1 MDGWHHPPTR
11 DVAHAVRNFPA
22 HELFPEPSPGRREG
36 EPYAEG
42 KRFAIYPKPPPQP
55 TKASEG
61 KPSGAFA
68 FFGLSRHRREL
79 CGNCA
84 AATSG
89 GNLSNQGHSR

>member
-42 KRFAIYPKPPPQP
+42 KRFAIYPKPPRNQP
-55 TKASEG
+55 RPRKVSLPG
-61 KPSGAFA
+61 PSPF
-68 FFGLSRHRREL
+68 SD
-79 CGNCA
+79 
-84 AATSG
+84 
-89 GNLSNQGHSR
+89 